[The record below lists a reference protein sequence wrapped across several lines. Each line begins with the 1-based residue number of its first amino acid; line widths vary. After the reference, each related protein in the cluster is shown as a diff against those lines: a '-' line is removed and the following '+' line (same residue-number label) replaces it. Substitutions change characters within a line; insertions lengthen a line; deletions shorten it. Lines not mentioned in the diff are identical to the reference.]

1 MLQIVPLA
9 RLKVLVNLEAHITIL
24 DPDLH
29 SVISN
34 HVDIHHLLIETFVVV
49 VPHHL
54 PITPFLVVV
63 PLLLAADLTTME
75 TGTNPTSTPDTPL
88 LLGEDFPDT
97 TNLGS
102 ATPKRQN
109 KVPKMRRWHGEKL
122 TVTLLLSTRLSEI

>member
-1 MLQIVPLA
+1 M
-9 RLKVLVNLEAHITIL
+9 NLEAHVTIL

-34 HVDIHHLLIETFVVV
+34 HVDIHHLLVETFLVV
-49 VPHHL
+49 VPLHL

-63 PLLLAADLTTME
+63 PLLLADLTTTE
-75 TGTNPTSTPDTPL
+75 TDTNPTSTPDAPL

-97 TNLGS
+97 ANLGS

-109 KVPKMRRWHGEKL
+109 KVPKTHRGRGENL